1 MKTTEELLHEWQ
13 AGPYVNELG
22 LIVVPLHP
30 RIKRNW
36 YPWEVLGFK
45 FDGYSALVRAV
56 AHAHNGKHYDAQAWL
71 TSTWR
76 KFQEFYPE
84 WSGTPTF
91 RIVPL
96 LRDALT
102 IAQRLYELYGG
113 QRVADDFYGK
123 GYPAYAFA
131 GAIKNQFGVED
142 RQVRRHLQTLAQQA
156 YTALAVQYGEATG

>member
-36 YPWEVLGFK
+36 YPWEALGFR
-45 FDGYSALVRAV
+45 FDGVNALVRSV
-56 AHAHNGKHYDAQAWL
+56 TREHNGKQYGAQSWL

-84 WSGTPTF
+84 WSGTLEM
-91 RIVPL
+91 RISPP
-96 LRDALT
+96 LRDPLT
-102 IAQRLYELYGG
+102 IAQRLYQVFGGEKAAAELW
-113 QRVADDFYGK
+113 GK

-131 GAIKNQFGVED
+131 GAIKNQFGVSD
-142 RQVRRHLQTLAQQA
+142 QQVRRHLQALAQQT
-156 YTALAVQYGEATG
+156 YTTLEQTYGEATG